1 MQLCNRIL
9 SSSGNNFLLIT
20 LLHVKPELHF
30 KGLKILTYFSVLG
43 LDQDLHRQQRG
54 QAFSKP
60 CDYGSSGGMVQ

>member
-1 MQLCNRIL
+1 MSLLPSIDYLMKVKVSLAPMQKQEEYRCN
-9 SSSGNNFLLIT
+9 G
-20 LLHVKPELHF
+20 P
-30 KGLKILTYFSVLG
+30 YFSVLG